1 MSLFEQASVTR
12 GRNRMALPRRTEG
25 GPKPRRKWT
34 ETEQMKLQQQQEG
47 TSDDEEQAR
56 RQWPSAT
63 RAYVEDAPAGAGS
76 GRQRETGRAPRR
88 PSCLWERENE
98 TFDIL
103 LLWGKAQIL
112 PEVSSR
118 RQPDSFF
125 LIWD

>member
-1 MSLFEQASVTR
+1 
-12 GRNRMALPRRTEG
+12 MALPRRTEG

-103 LLWGKAQIL
+103 LLWGRAQIL

>member
-1 MSLFEQASVTR
+1 
-12 GRNRMALPRRTEG
+12 
-25 GPKPRRKWT
+25 
-34 ETEQMKLQQQQEG
+34 MKLQQQQEG

-63 RAYVEDAPAGAGS
+63 WAYVEDAPAGAGS

-103 LLWGKAQIL
+103 LLWGRAQIL